1 MLLVLGGMHVKL
13 KASVDYGVRTMA
25 YLAARGEVCSSREIS
40 EEMSVPRDYLI
51 QLALRLRKAGLI
63 KARPGKSGGYALAK
77 KASNISIAQVINA
90 FDDDL
95 KHARQEMR
103 KTRNTDER
111 TALAMSVHGAITTSL
126 NSYLDSISIQDLV
139 DAYVDDVDM
148 SVLMADAFEREAA
161 RLRK

>member
-1 MLLVLGGMHVKL
+1 MKL

-25 YLAARGEVCSSREIS
+25 YLAMKGDVCSSREIS
-40 EEMSVPRDYLI
+40 EEMAVPRDYLI

-63 KARPGKSGGYALAK
+63 KARPGKSGGYTLAK
-77 KASNISIAQVINA
+77 KPANISVAQVINA

-103 KTRNTDER
+103 KTKNTNPQ
-111 TALAMSVHGAITTSL
+111 TALAMNVHGAITTSL
-126 NSYLDSISIQDLV
+126 NNYLDSISIQDLV
-139 DAYVDDVDM
+139 DAYVDGVDV
-148 SVLMADAFEREAA
+148 SLLMADAFEREAA